1 MPDGVREDDPA
12 LVTAGA
18 RILVS
23 VLESL
28 QLLPVTVPEVRGA
41 WLHMDVVHVTRATPP
56 MAASRSEGSPTRH
69 ELLGGKCGSGAV
81 KGFLSIRHS
90 LAAIVG

>member
-1 MPDGVREDDPA
+1 MASETTIPA
-12 LVTAGA
+12 LVTAGG

-41 WLHMDVVHVTRATPP
+41 WLHMDVVHVTRAIGEAGDGVEQRGTDEVTDLETGVVLAMP
-56 MAASRSEGSPTRH
+56 EGRQLDEALVAQLPD
-69 ELLGGKCGSGAV
+69 
-81 KGFLSIRHS
+81 
-90 LAAIVG
+90 